1 MKVILKNK
9 KIKKTIFFKSVN
21 TSPLTYTDETFDIV
35 KEDGTNFE
43 SYDPHT
49 TIDDYH
55 GLEWEISDIIN
66 LLKFLGIEYELQE
79 DIQTVEEE
87 KE

>member
-9 KIKKTIFFKSVN
+9 KIITITHGKYSKFESTF
-21 TSPLTYTDETFDIV
+21 ETFDIV

-49 TIDDYH
+49 AIDEYG
-55 GLEWEISDIIN
+55 GLEWNFSDITS
-66 LLKFLGIEYELQE
+66 LLEFLGIEYELQE
-79 DIQTVEEE
+79 DIEIQEE

>member
-9 KIKKTIFFKSVN
+9 KINTITHGRYSIFERTFES
-21 TSPLTYTDETFDIV
+21 FDIV

-43 SYDPHT
+43 SHDPHT
-49 TIDDYH
+49 IIDEYH
-55 GLEWEISDIIN
+55 GLEWDISNITN

-79 DIQTVEEE
+79 DIETVEEE
-87 KE
+87 E

>member
-9 KIKKTIFFKSVN
+9 KIKKTKFFKSVN

-43 SYDPHT
+43 SYDPNT
-49 TIDDYH
+49 TIGDYH
-55 GLEWEISDIIN
+55 GLEWEIGDIIN

-79 DIQTVEEE
+79 DIETVEEE
-87 KE
+87 E

>member
-9 KIKKTIFFKSVN
+9 KIKKTKFFKSVH

-43 SYDPHT
+43 SYDPNT

-79 DIQTVEEE
+79 DIETVEEE
-87 KE
+87 E

>member
-9 KIKKTIFFKSVN
+9 KIKKTKFFKSAN
-21 TSPLTYTDETFDIV
+21 TIPMTYTDETFDIV

-43 SYDPHT
+43 SYDPN
-49 TIDDYH
+49 TIIDEYH
-55 GLEWEISDIIN
+55 GLEWEIGDIIN
-66 LLKFLGIEYELQE
+66 LLKFLDIEYELQE
-79 DIQTVEEE
+79 DIETVEE

>member
-9 KIKKTIFFKSVN
+9 KIKKTIFFKSAN

-43 SYDPHT
+43 SCDPNT
-49 TIDDYH
+49 DIDEYH

-79 DIQTVEEE
+79 DIETVEKEE
-87 KE
+87 